1 MNDKVLRIC
10 EYNKIIDRLA
20 DHATSDPG
28 RKLCHELLPMQKL
41 SDIRAAQDET
51 EDALSCLFRKGSINF
66 GDNRDFTAEFR
77 VLMIG
82 ASLSA
87 PELLH
92 LASFLDNV
100 ARVRAYGKSEGG
112 SAELDG
118 TGRAAALRAERS
130 ASASDSRNRET
141 GDNNPGADN
150 RSVTAPGMRGTVYD
164 LFDCLVPLTKLA
176 SEIRR
181 CILSE
186 EEIADDAS
194 PELRRIRRAKLQT
207 GERIHTQLQK
217 MVNGSYAQ
225 YLQDSI
231 ITTRDDRYCLPVR
244 AEYKSVIPGI
254 VHDQSATGSTLFI
267 EPAAV
272 VELNNSLRELEV
284 EEKKEIE
291 KILADLSSQAH
302 EHLME
307 LKDDQAN
314 MTRLD
319 FIFARASLALD
330 MDATRPVFNEEH
342 FIDLHKARHPLID
355 RKKVVPIDISFG
367 GEDCDMVV
375 ITGPNTGGKTVTLKT
390 VGLLEL
396 MGMAGLE
403 IPAGDRS
410 ELSVFREVFA
420 DIGDEQSIEQNLS
433 TFSAHMT
440 NIVDILRRADKDCL
454 CLIDELGAGTDP
466 TEGAALAI
474 SILNF
479 MHTRH
484 IRTLATTHYSEL
496 KVYAMRTEGV
506 RNASCEFDVDTLQ
519 PTYHLIMGIA
529 GKSNAFAISAK
540 LGLPNYI
547 IETAKEQLSSET
559 RNFEDLLTQL
569 DTERARAEK
578 EKQEAEAL
586 RADLDKR
593 EKELS
598 QREKQLQERRQEILR
613 RANEGARDILA
624 NAKREADEAISDLR
638 KAAASGRAGG
648 NVADTSDMEKIRS
661 GLRDKVSKREQRL
674 SYKPSAETAARGRVR
689 ADTLKLGDAVRIL
702 SMGLS
707 GTVEKLPDKKGNVG
721 VLCGIIHTEAK
732 VSDLVWEDVPAG
744 SAAKAGNASG
754 AGRNGRGGNSGR
766 SFGSG
771 YGSRS
776 SSQGGTFGSADL
788 SEVSAAGRQHMLETA
803 ARSRNIEMDFSR
815 VSSIQT
821 ECNLLGMTTD
831 EAIQT
836 LDKYLDDAR
845 IAHLHQVRVVHGKG
859 TGALR
864 KAVQEYLRKQKWIRS
879 YRAGDFGE
887 GDAGVTVVTLD

>member
-1 MNDKVLRIC
+1 MNEKVLRIC
-10 EYNKIIDRLA
+10 EYDKIIARLA
-20 DHATSDPG
+20 ERADSGPG
-28 RKLCHELLPMQKL
+28 KQRCRSLLPMR
-41 SDIRAAQDET
+41 DIREIDRAQEET
-51 EDALSCLFRKGSINF
+51 EDAVSCIFRKGSINF
-66 GDNRDFTAEFR
+66 GDNRDFTDEFR
-77 VLMIG
+77 ALTIS
-82 ASLSA
+82 APLSA

-92 LASFLDNV
+92 LAAFLENV

-112 SAELDG
+112 ADG
-118 TGRAAALRAERS
+118 TIQ
-130 ASASDSRNRET
+130 
-141 GDNNPGADN
+141 
-150 RSVTAPGMRGTVYD
+150 D
-164 LFDCLVPLTKLA
+164 LFDCLVPLTHLS

-186 EEIADDAS
+186 EDVADDAS
-194 PELRRIRRAKLQT
+194 PELRRIRREQLRAN
-207 GERIHTQLQK
+207 ERIHSQLQK
-217 MVNGSYAQ
+217 MVNGSYSQ
-225 YLQDSI
+225 YLQDTL

-244 AEYKSVIPGI
+244 AEYKSMIPGI

-291 KILADLSSQAH
+291 RILADLSAQAH
-302 EHLME
+302 EHLTE
-307 LKDDQAN
+307 LKDNQKN
-314 MTRLD
+314 MTALD

-330 MDATRPVFNEEH
+330 MDAVRPVMNEKH
-342 FIDLHKARHPLID
+342 YIALRKARHPLID
-355 RKKVVPIDISFG
+355 KKKVVPIDISFG
-367 GEDCDMVV
+367 GEDTDMVV

-396 MGMAGLE
+396 MGMAGLH

-410 ELSVFREVFA
+410 EISVFREVFA

-440 NIVDILRRADKDCL
+440 NIVDILRRADRDCL

-496 KVYAMRTEGV
+496 KVYAMQTKGV
-506 RNASCEFDVDTLQ
+506 INASCEFDVETLQ

-547 IETAKEQLSSET
+547 IETAKEQISTET
-559 RNFEDLLTQL
+559 RSFEDLLTEL
-569 DTERARAEK
+569 DTERAKAEK
-578 EKQEAEAL
+578 EKREAEAL
-586 RADLDKR
+586 RAELDRR
-593 EKELS
+593 EKEIT

-624 NAKREADEAISDLR
+624 SAKREADEAIADLR
-638 KAAASGRAGG
+638 RAASSQNHPGGG
-648 NVADTSDMEKIRS
+648 NVADTSDMERIRS
-661 GLRDKVSKREQRL
+661 GLRDKVSRREQKL
-674 SYKPSAETAARGRVR
+674 SYRPSAETAAKGRVK
-689 ADTLKLGDAVRIL
+689 ADQLKIGDAVKIL

-707 GTVEKLPDKKGNVG
+707 GTVEKLPDKKGIVG

-732 VSDLVWEDVPAG
+732 VSDLVWDETPAG
-744 SAAKAGNASG
+744 TEDTRQQVKPSRRSFQPGAYGSDMQEADR
-754 AGRNGRGGNSGR
+754 AGRAR
-766 SFGSG
+766 
-771 YGSRS
+771 
-776 SSQGGTFGSADL
+776 
-788 SEVSAAGRQHMLETA
+788 MLETA
-803 ARSRNIEMDFSR
+803 ARNRNIEMDFSR
-815 VSSIQT
+815 VSSISA

-831 EAIQT
+831 EAINT

-845 IAHLHQVRVVHGKG
+845 ISHLHQVRIVHGKG

-864 KAVQEYLRKQKWIRS
+864 RAVQEYLRKQKWIKS